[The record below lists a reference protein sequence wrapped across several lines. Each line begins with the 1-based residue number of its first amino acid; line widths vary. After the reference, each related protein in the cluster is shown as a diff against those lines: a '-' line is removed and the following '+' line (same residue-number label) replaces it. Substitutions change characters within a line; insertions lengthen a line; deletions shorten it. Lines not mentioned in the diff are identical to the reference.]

1 MASLPTNVRPGDVI
15 SSDFINLLL
24 SELVTIE
31 QRLTALEAG
40 GTTPGTNVTIASF
53 DPPNQQNAGQILT
66 ITGTN
71 FAFPPTDNQV
81 TLDDAPVTAFR
92 PDSTSTILKFIVP
105 TTLNLPTAGR
115 NVKVTIINAV
125 GSTSALYRILPAVP
139 VVGIP
144 PIITNVAASDGG
156 AFLRV
161 GQPIIITGQNFAATP
176 TDNILTF
183 QVMTANGPVIYP
195 KVGQTLQINT
205 GQSSTTQIV
214 VTIPDIA
221 EITAGGGTT
230 PVTLQVGVG
239 AQVPAARNI
248 LVIRG

>member
-1 MASLPTNVRPGDVI
+1 MASLPSNVRPGDII
-15 SSDFINLLL
+15 SSDFINLIL
-24 SELVTIE
+24 SELATIE

-40 GTTPGTNVTIASF
+40 GTLPGTNVTIASF
-53 DPPNQQNAGQILT
+53 DPPNQQSAGQILT

-71 FAFPPTDNQV
+71 FAFPPTDNRV
-81 TLDDAPVTAFR
+81 TLDDAVVTAFR

-105 TTLNLPTAGR
+105 TSLNLPAEGR
-115 NVKVTIINAV
+115 NVKLTIINSV
-125 GSTSALYRILPAVP
+125 GSTSALYRILPAVQ
-139 VVGIP
+139 VVGNP
-144 PIITNVAASDGG
+144 PSITNVVAADGG
-156 AFLRV
+156 AFLRI

-176 TDNILTF
+176 TDNIITF
-183 QVMTANGPVIYP
+183 QVMTANGPVVYP
-195 KVGQTLQINT
+195 KTGQSLQINT
-205 GQSSTTQIV
+205 GQSSATQIV

-221 EITAGGGTT
+221 EITAAGGTT